1 MAILKTLLIAALSV
15 PVVTLAGALALIVSQ
30 PPQPRPEGSAQGGG
44 GGGLAFGGVTLPADP
59 APLTAFATRDGSTIG
74 LRRCDSAD
82 PDAPLLI
89 LLHGSGWHG
98 LQYDTLGRRLAAEGL
113 ATVLSPDLRGHG
125 PTPGRRGDADRS
137 DQVEDDIADLILAHR
152 RPGQEVILGG
162 MSLGGG
168 TVVRF
173 AGGPHRDL
181 IDRALLM
188 APFLYQ
194 DAPTTRPNSGG
205 WAQPLLR
212 RFIGLTILN
221 RFGISALNHLT
232 VLQFRFPAFVLDGP
246 AGPSVTPNYSWTL
259 YYALTPRPD
268 WRADVAR
275 LPPFLLVAGT
285 ADEAFVA
292 DAYEATMAPLNPAG
306 RYHLIEGLGHLG
318 IVDAPETH
326 AILSDWL
333 SAGRG

>member
-1 MAILKTLLIAALSV
+1 M
-15 PVVTLAGALALIVSQ
+15 
-30 PPQPRPEGSAQGGG
+30 
-44 GGGLAFGGVTLPADP
+44 
-59 APLTAFATRDGSTIG
+59 FATRDGSTIG
-74 LRRCDSAD
+74 LRRYDSAD

-125 PTPGRRGDADRS
+125 PAPQRRGDADRT

-152 RPGQEVILGG
+152 HPGQQVILGG

-168 TVVRF
+168 TVIRF

-181 IDRALLM
+181 IDRAVLM
-188 APFLYQ
+188 APFLYN
-194 DAPTTRPNSGG
+194 DAPTTRANSGG

-221 RFGISALNHLT
+221 RFHISALNHLT

-246 AGPSVTPNYSWTL
+246 AGASVTPNYSWTL
-259 YYALTPRPD
+259 YYALTPRAD
-268 WRADVAR
+268 WRAEIAR

-292 DAYEATMAPLNPAG
+292 EGYEPLMAPLNPAG
-306 RYHLIEGLGHLG
+306 RFHLIDGLGHLG
-318 IVDAPETH
+318 IVDSPETF

-333 SAGRG
+333 RDGRD